1 MAKRLGN
8 KMTKMVGHNGMFFIS
23 LAVIM
28 LIIIAFNGFMGT
40 GNIEG
45 FKKGKNVKNLKKGKK
60 GKK

>member
-8 KMTKMVGHNGMFFIS
+8 KMTKMVGHNGSFFIS

-28 LIIIAFNGFMGT
+28 LIIIAFNSFMGT

-45 FKKGKNVKNLKKGKK
+45 FKKSRKNKKQLKKKGKK
-60 GKK
+60 